1 MMMAAECN
9 NSPTGALFIS
19 FLAGLAVGAGAILFL
34 ENTLKNETEEDY
46 DSEQLFV

>member
-1 MMMAAECN
+1 MAEETKETH
-9 NSPTGALFIS
+9 SSALIIS

-34 ENTLKNETEEDY
+34 ENSLKNDTEDSY